1 MSNKQPQPTDRRLQI
16 LDAAE
21 RIFSRKGFDK
31 ARMDDIVKEAGL
43 SKGSLYWYFKSK
55 DELIRALLDRVFI
68 SEMQEAEALAEMP
81 GSAEDKLKAFIE
93 IAVREYKHFEKI
105 LPLSYEFVALAARS
119 KAVRSVIVGYFRHY
133 LDMMAQIIQEG
144 IESGEFRT
152 VDADVAAS
160 SLISMYEGLAMLWF
174 LEPGLVDWNRMSGEP
189 LGIFLHG
196 MRRKSEA

>member
-1 MSNKQPQPTDRRLQI
+1 MSKQPSQPADRRLQI

-31 ARMDDIVKEAGL
+31 ARMDDIVHEAGL

-68 SEMQEAEALAEMP
+68 SEMREAESVSELP
-81 GSAEDKLKAFIE
+81 GSAEDKLRAFVA

-119 KAVRSVIVGYFRHY
+119 KSVRAVIVGYFRHY
-133 LDMMAQIIQEG
+133 LEMLTGIIRQG
-144 IESGEFRT
+144 IVEGEFRQ
-152 VDADVAAS
+152 VDAALAAS
-160 SLISMYEGLAMLWF
+160 SLISMYEGLALLWF
-174 LEPGLVDWNRMSGEP
+174 LEPELVDWDRMAAEP
-189 LGIFLHG
+189 LDIFLEG
-196 MRRKSEA
+196 MRRHDA

>member
-1 MSNKQPQPTDRRLQI
+1 MSKKPSQPAERRLQI

-31 ARMDDIVKEAGL
+31 ARMDDIVHEAGL

-55 DELIRALLDRVFI
+55 DDLIRALLDRVFI
-68 SEMQEAEALAEMP
+68 SEMREAEGIAGQP
-81 GSAEDKLKAFIE
+81 GSAEDKLRAFIA

-119 KAVRSVIVGYFRHY
+119 KAVRAVIVGYFRHY
-133 LDMMAQIIQEG
+133 LDMLTQIVQQG
-144 IESGEFRT
+144 IAEGEFRR
-152 VDADVAAS
+152 VDAALAAS

-174 LEPGLVDWNRMSGEP
+174 LEPELVDWDRMAAEP
-189 LGIFLHG
+189 LDIFLQG
-196 MRRKSEA
+196 MRRQDE

>member
-1 MSNKQPQPTDRRLQI
+1 MSKQRPSHEKRRLQI

-31 ARMDDIVKEAGL
+31 ARMDDIVQEAGL

-68 SEMQEAEALAEMP
+68 SEVREAEALAEQP
-81 GSAEDKLKAFIE
+81 GSSEDKLKAFIE
-93 IAVREYKHFEKI
+93 IAVREYRHFEKI

-119 KAVRSVIVGYFRHY
+119 KAVRGVIVGYFRHY
-133 LDMMAQIIQEG
+133 LDLMAQIIQEG
-144 IESGEFRT
+144 IDDGEFRP
-152 VDADVAAS
+152 VEANLAAS

-174 LEPGLVDWNRMSGEP
+174 LEPELVDWDTMTNSP
-189 LGIFLHG
+189 LNLILDGI
-196 MRRKSEA
+196 KVVEV

>member
-1 MSNKQPQPTDRRLQI
+1 MSKQRPSHENRRLQI
-16 LDAAE
+16 LNAAE

-31 ARMDDIVKEAGL
+31 ARMDDIVHAAGI

-68 SEMQEAEALAEMP
+68 SEMREAEALVELP
-81 GSAEDKLKAFIE
+81 GSAEEKLKAFVA

-119 KAVRSVIVGYFRHY
+119 KAVRAVIVGYFKHY
-133 LDMMAQIIQEG
+133 LEMMAKIIEDG
-144 IESGEFRT
+144 IEAGEFRP
-152 VDADVAAS
+152 VEPDVAAS

-174 LEPGLVDWNRMSGEP
+174 LEPDLVEWERMSGEP
-189 LGIFLHG
+189 LSLFLDG
-196 MRRKSEA
+196 LKGAEG